1 MRNRDCGR
9 GQVTMSAGLRGRAFA
24 LTVAAVFLPLAC
36 AACSSSASSVTSTT
50 APSSSTTWPSDIVAQ
65 VKSACMEGG
74 GTSSGCDCAVA
85 YLENHSYQEAS
96 STEQHQLLQDATDSC
111 VNR

>member
-1 MRNRDCGR
+1 
-9 GQVTMSAGLRGRAFA
+9 
-24 LTVAAVFLPLAC
+24 
-36 AACSSSASSVTSTT
+36 
-50 APSSSTTWPSDIVAQ
+50 VAQ

-74 GTSSGCDCAVA
+74 GTSSGCDCAVT